1 MELKQTNI
9 NFGAKTL
16 YPMMIKKAVKNG
28 YRLVKADFAELSVRS
43 KKDKQCIDELKK
55 AWRFSSSENN
65 YIHDIAQKFY
75 DDAGFKT
82 SPLYR
87 YFVVRLASGKKKMSQ
102 KIASIMAVKIEPKE
116 LLFLDY
122 IQSASQVKHNSNVPK
137 VKGAGELGILGL
149 IKLAKGSLLKRLCLS
164 STNDTFYDKLGFKFN
179 YEHIQSVLSS
189 ATHSLPKRKYNSFIE
204 KTEKKYNIQ

>member
-1 MELKQTNI
+1 MKLQQKNI

-16 YPMMIKKAVKNG
+16 YPMMVKKAVKNG
-28 YRLVKADFAELSVRS
+28 YRLVKADFAELSVTS
-43 KKDKQCIDELKK
+43 KRDLQCIKELKR
-55 AWRFSSSENN
+55 AWRYSASENN
-65 YIHDIAQKFY
+65 YISDIAQKFQ
-75 DDAGFKT
+75 DDT
-82 SPLYR
+82 SFETPPIYR

-102 KIASIMAVKIEPKE
+102 KIASVMAVKIAPKE

-149 IKLAKGSLLKRLCLS
+149 IKLAKKNFLKKLSLS
-164 STNDTFYDKLGFKFN
+164 SVADSFYEKLGFQYHYGHIRGFSAGTHHLPQNKFN
-179 YEHIQSVLSS
+179 C
-189 ATHSLPKRKYNSFIE
+189 FIK